1 MKISSLLMRAKS
13 AAACGRRGA
22 RSAMV
27 VAGVKRP
34 ALEGLSAGGTLCI
47 PMRSII
53 LVMYGPKSRVI
64 VLASICG
71 SRNEYEA
78 VE

>member
-1 MKISSLLMRAKS
+1 MKISSPLMRAKS

-22 RSAMV
+22 RSAIV

-53 LVMYGPKSRVI
+53 LFMYGPKSRVMD
-64 VLASICG
+64 LSG
-71 SRNEYEA
+71 FA
-78 VE
+78 VRRIPHMP